1 MSQVTRKRIELR
13 APLATAPPSPLPGK
27 SLTDYPR
34 LSRPH
39 ADVVRLYA
47 SPLLMGPPVCDELVA
62 LIEHLFTEDEAAVV
76 RRLGIALRDAR
87 QVARAERRPED
98 QVAALLEGLAERR
111 IIVSG
116 GPPHRRR
123 YRLLPLMPGVFEMV
137 LIDQSA
143 ETCSPWH
150 RRFAELIEALFVTG
164 YAADYWRPSTPSAV
178 RVSARGPGDRG
189 APHGAAQRPA

>member
-1 MSQVTRKRIELR
+1 
-13 APLATAPPSPLPGK
+13 
-27 SLTDYPR
+27 
-34 LSRPH
+34 
-39 ADVVRLYA
+39 
-47 SPLLMGPPVCDELVA
+47 MGPPVCDEFVA

-76 RRLGIALRDAR
+76 RRLGIARARDAR
-87 QVARAERRPED
+87 QVARAEHRPED

-143 ETCSPWH
+143 DTCSPWH
-150 RRFAELIEALFVTG
+150 RRFAELLEALFVTG

-178 RVSARGPGDRG
+178 RYLPVGQAIEG
-189 APHGAAQRPA
+189 APHGAAQRSA